1 MLNEICHQKV
11 NNIYEL
17 DRTDKK
23 RQDNLERI
31 SSLES
36 WSCCPRLF
44 RGGGKI
50 LFRKCNTLNNEK
62 IALAS
67 KHKCALIILIST
79 RSHPFSDRFILV
91 F

>member
-50 LFRKCNTLNNEK
+50 LFKK
-62 IALAS
+62 
-67 KHKCALIILIST
+67 
-79 RSHPFSDRFILV
+79 
-91 F
+91 